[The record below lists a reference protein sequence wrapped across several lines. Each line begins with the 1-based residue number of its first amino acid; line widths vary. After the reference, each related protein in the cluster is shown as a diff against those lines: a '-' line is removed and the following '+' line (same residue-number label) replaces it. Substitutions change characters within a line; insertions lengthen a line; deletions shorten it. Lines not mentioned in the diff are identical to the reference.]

1 MIIHFFGSLGER
13 IGRRVELALPEDVR
27 DVAEL
32 RRLLIAQHP
41 AAAEELS
48 RTSVRAAVGD
58 AIVEDSF
65 PLAGAE
71 QVDFLPPLSGG

>member
-1 MIIHFFGSLGER
+1 MIIHFYGSLGER
-13 IGRRVELALPEDVR
+13 IGRRLEVALPGGVR
-27 DVAEL
+27 DVADL

-48 RTSVRAAVGD
+48 RQSVRAVVGD
-58 AIVEDSF
+58 TIVDDSF